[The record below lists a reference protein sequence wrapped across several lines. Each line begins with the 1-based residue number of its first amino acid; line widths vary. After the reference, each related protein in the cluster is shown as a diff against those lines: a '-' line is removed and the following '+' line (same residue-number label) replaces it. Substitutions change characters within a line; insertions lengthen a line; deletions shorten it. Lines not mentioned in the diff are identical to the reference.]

1 MSSPNIPMRT
11 LSRSGEAAGRRRARG
26 PYTERSAAPEIS
38 RSGGEPTG
46 PLGSFDVFSLIV
58 NKMIGTGSMQLQGG
72 FIPRYDVS
80 GRKETSVSPRIRGA
94 STACPFRT
102 RQQLTPDVAVFSA
115 PVSVFILT
123 GSKNLTLG
131 LFGVGYFSSLIR

>member
-1 MSSPNIPMRT
+1 MRT

-72 FIPRYDVS
+72 SSPIRMFPEEKKRVFLPGFVALPRH
-80 GRKETSVSPRIRGA
+80 
-94 STACPFRT
+94 
-102 RQQLTPDVAVFSA
+102 A
-115 PVSVFILT
+115 PSEQD
-123 GSKNLTLG
+123 NN
-131 LFGVGYFSSLIR
+131 